1 MEMKNVWI
9 THKEIS
15 RLNYTVTQ
23 IKLCAW
29 RHILGFKP
37 FLILRETD
45 NVREKEEKN
54 SRGGREKERLGMGG
68 GNTDKKEREVVA
80 VLQFVLTNLI
90 CKKKSCCFL

>member
-29 RHILGFKP
+29 RHILGFNP

-45 NVREKEEKN
+45 NVREKEKRIFKRE
-54 SRGGREKERLGMGG
+54 RGRER
-68 GNTDKKEREVVA
+68 ERERE
-80 VLQFVLTNLI
+80 I
-90 CKKKSCCFL
+90 